1 MPRVLGIVALAL
13 SLLGCGAGGTGAS
26 PGGPV
31 PLLTVE
37 TQTGFGSCVL
47 DPFYVAD
54 VIADPTTGTPSDAAT
69 GEPFAWPKGFTAR
82 RAGFEVE
89 VVDQAGNVVLMTG
102 RRYRVCPAPDDTGFP
117 WDLARSSG
125 GAWVLGRVEECTG
138 CELEGYGWPF
148 DRVDCTA
155 NPTHWTCPRP
165 GGPTPT
171 PPQPPP

>member
-1 MPRVLGIVALAL
+1 MLRVVTSLAL
-13 SLLGCGAGGTGAS
+13 SLGLLGCAPGTPRS
-26 PGGPV
+26 GPV
-31 PLLTVE
+31 PLVTVE
-37 TQTGFGSCVL
+37 THASFGSCVL

-54 VIADPTTGTPSDAAT
+54 VIADPTSGTPSDAAT
-69 GEPFAWPKGFTAR
+69 GESFAWPKGFTAR

-89 VVDQAGNVVLMTG
+89 VLDPAGNVVLTTG
-102 RRYRVCPAPDDTGFP
+102 RRYRVCPAVDDIGSSST
-117 WDLARSSG
+117 ARSSG
-125 GAWVLGRVEECTG
+125 GAWVIGRAEECMG